1 MKDIAPD
8 PYDVETKKVP
18 VSKESQALQNM
29 YGKNNLSRYVIQSIH
44 DIQARVTAL
53 PYNVAAKLENIPY
66 LEFHFISPADML
78 RNLKIN
84 TGLQDCHSELI
95 VSKPHSLCCT

>member
-29 YGKNNLSRYVIQSIH
+29 YGKNNLSCYVIQSIH
-44 DIQARVTAL
+44 DIQARVTKQL
-53 PYNVAAKLENIPY
+53 Y
-66 LEFHFISPADML
+66 LIM
-78 RNLKIN
+78 
-84 TGLQDCHSELI
+84 
-95 VSKPHSLCCT
+95 